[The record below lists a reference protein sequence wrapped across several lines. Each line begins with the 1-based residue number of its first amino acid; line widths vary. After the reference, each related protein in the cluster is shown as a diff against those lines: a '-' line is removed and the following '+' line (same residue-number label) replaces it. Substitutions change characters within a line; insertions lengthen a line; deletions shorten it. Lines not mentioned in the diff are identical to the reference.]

1 MSVNTV
7 WYRLAFYWEL
17 WYSNNMKDYNKQ
29 RKDKLLKSLDLED
42 GRDPIYMV
50 KKESNKYLSYILAVV
65 FFTAVML
72 FNTLFMFVRVQGT
85 SMNPTLQSNQM
96 VLVSKSEKPE
106 RFDIVVLRERLTDGG
121 ESKDIIKRIIG
132 LPGDVVAVIDGEL
145 YVNNVKYEE
154 EYLSDKYTTSFKN
167 YDFTIVVPKD
177 HVFVSKD
184 SRSVGSFKKSAIIG
198 VMIGE
203 KK

>member
-1 MSVNTV
+1 
-7 WYRLAFYWEL
+7 
-17 WYSNNMKDYNKQ
+17 MKNYNKQ
-29 RKDKLLKSLDLED
+29 RKDKLLKSLELDD

-50 KKESNKYLSYILAVV
+50 KKENNKYLSYILAVV

-106 RFDIVVLRERLTDGG
+106 RFDIVVLRERLIDGG
-121 ESKDIIKRIIG
+121 ESKDVIKRIIG
-132 LPGDVVAVIDGEL
+132 LPGDVVTVIDGEL

-167 YDFTIVVPKD
+167 SDFTIVVPKD
-177 HVFVSKD
+177 RVFVLGDNRDISKD
-184 SRSVGSFKKSAIIG
+184 SRSVGSFKKSAILG

-203 KK
+203 E